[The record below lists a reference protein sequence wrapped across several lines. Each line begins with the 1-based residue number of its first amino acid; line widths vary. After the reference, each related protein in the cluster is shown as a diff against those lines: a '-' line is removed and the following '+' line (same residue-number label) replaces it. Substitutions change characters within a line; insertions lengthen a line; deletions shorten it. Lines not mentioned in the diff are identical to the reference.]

1 MKNLRH
7 AFLLAFSLT
16 FVFNLSQAI
25 SISNDNLSKWE
36 NAKIQMNPNQDLY
49 PKISNKTYKVYNGD
63 TIIQVTA
70 NGLPA
75 IIARPNQDV
84 NNLLAFVDLSKDKF
98 AKYNDT
104 SPVLLDDLVEGA
116 VYYLKSKKGSAQVD
130 YHIVK
135 PKETLWD
142 IAQIYGVKKKSLL
155 SKNRMTPTENVVVGR
170 KMYLKS
176 KRSKSAPVEKVA
188 LTEKDMKSEEGPWDR
203 FIEGKPPV
211 KDNAKKSEELAK
223 TKDGNINPN
232 AKYHT
237 VQEGETIFSIAKMYN
252 VSALDLKNWNKLQSI
267 TLKKDDVLRVQPVDV
282 ASNQAGPNGNQP
294 AYRIGPN
301 GEVIPVNQPSNQ
313 NTNLPTDPESGIIL
327 PSSNVAG
334 NNPNYGVPA
343 GSQGTTNP
351 QYQNLFS
358 GNNPNYAAAGNATA
372 QQNAQTH
379 VVQRGESIYA
389 IARNYGVSARDLIAW
404 NRLSNSTYLEVG
416 QQIYVSNPSGIIAS
430 NDNQYAQPAGYG
442 QAVTSSSKTHTVAKG
457 ETLYKISRDYN
468 IKVNDIRDWNNLVGD
483 EISVGQV
490 LVVGQGS
497 PAGVNQA
504 YANNSNNNAYGNP
517 AYSTSVP
524 TSNYNNSGN
533 AFQPAAAN
541 YNEGATFLLPAGSN
555 PNSNPQ
561 VATANPG
568 TSYYNT
574 PAGTQPN
581 QNQVATQPQYHVVK
595 NTDNI
600 FALAAQYN
608 VTVDE
613 LRKWNNIPF
622 GTDIYTGQQLVVKP
636 GSAPANNVANVPVQQ
651 PQYNQPAGYNNSYNQ
666 PANNNVPSYNSNPPV
681 QNTQPKA
688 QVKMA
693 STKPKK
699 TYQPKSNKV
708 AQYHTVQ
715 SGETLYAI
723 ARKYGT
729 NIDRLKRLNG
739 SKADRMLIGTKLV
752 VDYVDPSEVSA
763 PTSSPN
769 NNSVIV
775 ATPIQTSA
783 PTSLPPNRLGTY
795 KGINE
800 AVSGDEYY
808 TNPSFQAVPA
818 NSTSTINVQLT
829 NNTPAPNTNTQPT
842 YSAPAT
848 SKKVYHTVKK
858 SETLYSIGRKYKVS
872 VSQLKR
878 LNSKTDDTI
887 SVGEKLRVK

>member
-1 MKNLRH
+1 MKNLRY

-16 FVFNLSQAI
+16 LILNISQAN
-25 SISNDNLSKWE
+25 SVSFGNLLNWE
-36 NAKIQMNPNQDLY
+36 KAQNQMNPNQDLY
-49 PKISNKTYKVYNGD
+49 PRIANKTYKVYNGD
-63 TIIQVTA
+63 TIIQVNA
-70 NGLPA
+70 NGIPA
-75 IIARPNQDV
+75 IIARPNQNV
-84 NNLLAFVDLSKDKF
+84 NNLLAFANLSKDKF

-116 VYYLKSKKGSAQVD
+116 VYYLKPKKGSGQVE

-142 IAQIYGVKKKSLL
+142 VAQIYGIKKKSLL
-155 SKNRMTPTENVVVGR
+155 SKNRMAPTENVVVGR

-176 KRSKSAPVEKVA
+176 KRSKNAPVEKVA
-188 LTEKDMKSEEGPWDR
+188 LTEKDMKSEVGPWDR

-211 KDNAKKSEELAK
+211 KTTTSAGIAK
-223 TKDGNINPN
+223 TKDGNKINPN

-237 VQEGETIFSIAKMYN
+237 VKEGETIFSIAKAYN

-267 TLKKDDVLRVQPVDV
+267 TLKKDDVLRVQAAEV
-282 ASNQAGPNGNQP
+282 AVNRAGPNGNQP
-294 AYRIGPN
+294 SYRVGPN
-301 GEVIPVNQPSNQ
+301 GEIIPINQVSNQ
-313 NTNLPTDPESGIIL
+313 NPNLGNDPETGIIL

-334 NNPNYGVPA
+334 NNPNYSVPA
-343 GSQGTTNP
+343 GSQGNTNP
-351 QYQNLFS
+351 QYKNLFT
-358 GNNPNYAAAGNATA
+358 GNNPNYAAAGNATS

-379 VVQRGESIYA
+379 VVQGGESIYG

-404 NRLSNSTYLEVG
+404 NGLSNSTYLEVG
-416 QQIYVSNPSGIIAS
+416 QQIYVSNPSGIMAS
-430 NDNQYAQPAGYG
+430 NNSTYG
-442 QAVTSSSKTHTVAKG
+442 QPVASSSKTHTVSKG

-468 IKVNDIRDWNNLVGD
+468 IKVNDLRDWNNLVGD
-483 EISVGQV
+483 EISVGQS

-504 YANNSNNNAYGNP
+504 YANNNSNNVAYGNP
-517 AYSTSVP
+517 AYSTAVP
-524 TSNYNNSGN
+524 ASNYNSGN
-533 AFQPAAAN
+533 SFQPANASN
-541 YNEGATFLLPAGSN
+541 NEGATFLLPAGSN
-555 PNSNPQ
+555 PNTNPQ

-568 TSYYNT
+568 TTYYNT
-574 PAGTQPN
+574 PAGSQ
-581 QNQVATQPQYHVVK
+581 QNQAATQAQYHVVK

-600 FALAAQYN
+600 FALAAQYS
-608 VTVDE
+608 VSVDE

-636 GSAPANNVANVPVQQ
+636 GTTPTNNVASVPVQQ
-651 PQYNQPAGYNNSYNQ
+651 PRYNQPAGYNNTYNQ
-666 PANNNVPSYNSNPPV
+666 PANNNVPSYNQNQPV
-681 QNTQPKA
+681 RNTQPKA

-708 AQYHTVQ
+708 AQYHTVRN
-715 SGETLYAI
+715 GETLYAI

-729 NIDRLKRLNG
+729 NIDRLKRMNG

-752 VDYVDPSEVSA
+752 VDYIDPSEVSA
-763 PTSSPN
+763 PTTN

-775 ATPIQTSA
+775 ATPIQTST

-795 KGINE
+795 KGMNE
-800 AVSGDEYY
+800 AVTDDDYY
-808 TNPSFQAVPA
+808 SNPSFQALPA

-829 NNTPAPNTNTQPT
+829 SNPEPKNTSNPT

-848 SKKVYHTVKK
+848 ARKVYHTVKK
-858 SETLYSIGRKYKVS
+858 SETLYSIGRKYNVS

-878 LNSKTDDTI
+878 LNTKTEDTI